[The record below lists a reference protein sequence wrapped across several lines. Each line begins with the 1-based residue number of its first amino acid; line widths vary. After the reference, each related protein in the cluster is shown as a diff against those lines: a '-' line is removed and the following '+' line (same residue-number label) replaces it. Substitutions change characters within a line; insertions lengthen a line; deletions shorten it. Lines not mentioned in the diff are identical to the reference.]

1 MHSELKVF
9 VPHGVEGVAVDRF
22 GTEVAAVDG
31 HAQNIQ
37 LDAGAAGTVTGT
49 NVLPGHNLS
58 RKGVI
63 SLKTIRRPKNIK
75 MYLTFFYHFL
85 KLPNSPI
92 YTHTN

>member
-37 LDAGAAGTVTGT
+37 LNAGAAGTVTGT

-58 RKGVI
+58 RKEQ
-63 SLKTIRRPKNIK
+63 RRCHIVKD
-75 MYLTFFYHFL
+75 Y
-85 KLPNSPI
+85 
-92 YTHTN
+92 